1 MVGDWSAWTECS
13 PNSVQYRHRIC
24 DQVQLGLD
32 CSKDVI
38 QLQHCTYKI
47 HVMEASVG
55 ASVAANKN
63 YSRRVGGV
71 YLVIVAIIAFVIGGL
86 ASVGLFMYIQRYRDQ
101 KHKDEAEVCW
111 VSKSEINMKP
121 VNTAESS
128 QISLDF
134 QNLTPLMSP
143 NNRLSL
149 NTFGSL
155 KKEKMTVNEASTLK
169 RNSMWTNLSV
179 NEL

>member
-1 MVGDWSAWTECS
+1 
-13 PNSVQYRHRIC
+13 
-24 DQVQLGLD
+24 
-32 CSKDVI
+32 
-38 QLQHCTYKI
+38 
-47 HVMEASVG
+47 MEASVG
-55 ASVAANKN
+55 ASVAANHQF
-63 YSRRVGGV
+63 SRRVGGV
-71 YLVIVAIIAFVIGGL
+71 YLVIVAVIAFIIGGL

-101 KHKDEAEVCW
+101 KHQDEAELW
-111 VSKSEINMKP
+111 GVSKNEINMKP
-121 VNTAESS
+121 INTAESS

-134 QNLTPLMSP
+134 QNLPPLVSP

-169 RNSMWTNLSV
+169 RNSMWTNLSL